1 MAIPRADSSSS
12 NCATAGDISPSP
24 DTSTAHSKF
33 FSESSGDDAPL
44 IERIRSCCSDLNERP
59 MSDEFDCNLSC
70 CNLSVRQ
77 WTAYD
82 KMIVAM
88 HQNAH
93 HREFHAS
100 RRGSA
105 AG

>member
-1 MAIPRADSSSS
+1 MAIPRADNSSS
-12 NCATAGDISPSP
+12 NSATAGDISPSP

-44 IERIRSCCSDLNERP
+44 IERIRSCCSDLNQRP
-59 MSDEFDCNLSC
+59 MSDEFD

-82 KMIVAM
+82 KVIVAM
-88 HQNAH
+88 HQNAY